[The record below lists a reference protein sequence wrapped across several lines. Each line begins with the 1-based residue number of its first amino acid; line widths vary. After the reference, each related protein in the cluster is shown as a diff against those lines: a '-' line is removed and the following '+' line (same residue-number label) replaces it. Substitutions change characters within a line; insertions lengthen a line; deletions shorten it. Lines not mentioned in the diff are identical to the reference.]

1 MKEIYEASS
10 GMGEVSESALK
21 TYGKDKKTNN
31 NLFISISKAVGLFF
45 ASQILQSPVWSQS
58 GDIRHKAI
66 HDAHKACAFG
76 CGYPLDAGSRA
87 LNAEIIQH

>member
-45 ASQILQSPVWSQS
+45 ASQMFSTILITVYLVHQAIFCSAYRQEDSCNDRSQT
-58 GDIRHKAI
+58 R
-66 HDAHKACAFG
+66 FRYR
-76 CGYPLDAGSRA
+76 CG
-87 LNAEIIQH
+87 